1 MMREPSQREA
11 IDFLIHAPDY
21 QDAQALEEGFARV
34 LRSLSVTAFSCSR
47 QDTRRPGGPPIVMAE
62 QGTRAWDQYM
72 ADQGYFRINPCVRW
86 TALGRAAFTWREVQ
100 IENRRAGEVAT
111 KERAL
116 WADAADNDMRDGLV
130 VRTIAPG
137 GQLLSTRMITGEAR
151 IRPSDKSLLET
162 LAIVFSTLRH
172 RFHEQELD
180 APLNA
185 TLTRREAECLRWAAQ
200 GLHDYEIA
208 ERLGISGNT
217 VRNHMQNAMRKL
229 NVSSRLAAYYRALSL
244 GALD

>member
-1 MMREPSQREA
+1 MREPSHREA
-11 IDFLIHAPDY
+11 VEFLMRAPEFT
-21 QDAQALEEGFARV
+21 DAQALEEAFAEV
-34 LRSLSVTAFSCSR
+34 LQHLGVTAFSCSR
-47 QDTRRPGGPPIVMAE
+47 QDPRRPGGPPLVMAE
-62 QGTRAWDQYM
+62 HSTKAWDQYM
-72 ADQGYFRINPCVRW
+72 ADQGYFEINPCVRW
-86 TALGRAAFTWREVQ
+86 TAMGRGAFTWREVQ
-100 IENRRAGEVAT
+100 AENRRLGEGST

-130 VRTIAPG
+130 VKTVAPG
-137 GQLLSTRMITGEAR
+137 GQLLSTRMMTAEPR
-151 IRPSDKSLLET
+151 IRASDRALLET

-172 RFHEQELD
+172 RFQEAELD
-180 APLNA
+180 TPLNA

-200 GLHDYEIA
+200 GLHDYGIA

-229 NVSSRLAAYYRALSL
+229 GASSRLAAYYRALTL

>member
-1 MMREPSQREA
+1 MREPSRQDA
-11 IDFLIHAPDY
+11 VDFLIRAPEFK
-21 QDAQALEEGFARV
+21 DAKSLEEEFARV
-34 LRSLSVTAFSCSR
+34 LEGLSVTAFSVSR
-47 QDTRRPGGPPIVMAE
+47 QDIRRPGGPPIVLAE
-62 QGTRAWDQYM
+62 RGVRDWDQYM
-72 ADQGYFRINPCVRW
+72 SDEGYFEINPCHRW
-86 TALGRAAFTWREVQ
+86 AAFGRAAFTWREVQ
-100 IENRRAGEVAT
+100 AENRRAGEIAA

-137 GQLLSTRMITGEAR
+137 GQRLSTRMITGEQR
-151 IRPSDKSLLET
+151 VRPSDKSLLET

-172 RFHEQELD
+172 RFYEQELD

-200 GLHDYEIA
+200 GLHDYQID

-229 NVSSRLAAYYRALSL
+229 EVSSRLSAYYRALSI